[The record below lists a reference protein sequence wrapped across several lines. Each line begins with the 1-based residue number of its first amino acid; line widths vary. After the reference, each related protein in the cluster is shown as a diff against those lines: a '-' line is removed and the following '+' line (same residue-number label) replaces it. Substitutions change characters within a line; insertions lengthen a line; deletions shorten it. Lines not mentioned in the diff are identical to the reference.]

1 MAGKA
6 DQEDWVR
13 RVLGCDVGAAAKG
26 APGELKAAQEKWARS
41 RADVVGTLNG
51 LESAIRAMKD
61 PLGDQAIILVK
72 AISANLTAAPDTK
85 KSVAEL
91 RRYIETD
98 DIIGEAELPNGFGI
112 KVDIRAPLAEALAA
126 LERALAT

>member
-1 MAGKA
+1 MAGNS

-13 RVLGCDVGAAAKG
+13 RVLGCDVGTAAKG

-72 AISANLTAAPDTK
+72 AIAANLTAVPDTRR
-85 KSVAEL
+85 SVAEL

-98 DIIGEAELPNGFGI
+98 SIIGDAELPNGFGI
-112 KVDIRAPLAEALAA
+112 EVKIRAPLAEALAE
-126 LERALAT
+126 LERSLAA